1 MCSRHVEQAW
11 KMDVCLLWEGN
22 WDGGLAGA
30 GSAEVGA
37 TAAGRWAGDPA
48 ASAQAAQE
56 GCLICCVP

>member
-1 MCSRHVEQAW
+1 MCSSHVEQAW

-37 TAAGRWAGDPA
+37 TAAG
-48 ASAQAAQE
+48 
-56 GCLICCVP
+56 